1 MIGEAAEEPPCEAVA
16 SPMAL
21 PVALDEQ
28 GDRLDRAISLR
39 LAPITPTSLQR
50 AVEESTRGGKRLRP
64 RMALWFGDCW
74 GVESAAAE
82 GVACLTEWLHS
93 SFLIQD
99 DIQDGDEWRRD
110 QPTLWKSQGIP
121 TALNAADWLLS
132 SVYLE
137 VGQILVP
144 DAIRS
149 KLLTAVQDVHRR
161 TVIGQ
166 QLDLDARADPDFN
179 LERYEQAVQWKTGRY
194 LALGMVGV
202 AILAKFDAS
211 SIELLWKVG
220 DQLGPAFQIQDDLL
234 DMTRSKGRGGQ
245 IGNDILEGKPSIL
258 FAHAL
263 ERGDLSQADRSSL
276 IAVMGKPRN
285 QTSEEDVE
293 LVIEMCRSCGAID
306 FAREQARCRADAAAL
321 LFQQIPEI
329 TPDVQESFE
338 QLTRFAVERNR

>member
-1 MIGEAAEEPPCEAVA
+1 LIGEASEEPPCEADP
-16 SPMAL
+16 SPVAL
-21 PVALDEQ
+21 PVALAEQ
-28 GDRLDRAISLR
+28 EDRLDRAISLR
-39 LAPITPTSLQR
+39 LASVTPVSLQR

-74 GVESAAAE
+74 GVEKGAAE

-110 QPTLWKSQGIP
+110 QPTLWKSQGVA

-137 VGQILVP
+137 VGQISVP

-166 QLDLDARADPDFN
+166 QLDLDARADPDFS

-194 LALGMVGV
+194 LALGMVAI
-202 AILAKFDAS
+202 AILAKFHDTS
-211 SIELLWKVG
+211 MDLLWKVG

-245 IGNDILEGKPSIL
+245 IGNDIREGKPSIL

-263 ERGDLSQADRSSL
+263 ERGDLSPSDRSSL
-276 IAVMGKPRN
+276 IEVMGKPRH
-285 QTSEEDVE
+285 QTSDEDVE
-293 LVIEMCRSCGAID
+293 QVIEMCRTCGAID
-306 FAREQARCRADAAAL
+306 FAREQARCRAEGAVQ
-321 LFQQIPEI
+321 LFRQIPEI
-329 TPDVQESFE
+329 TPDVQASFD
-338 QLTRFAVERNR
+338 QLARFAVERNR